1 MHNYVTRVTQ
11 CAGPEFAFDHAK
23 LAQLNNIVEEM
34 DKVEVIE
41 VDATGYRYQD
51 EIIDVCR
58 SISDPFGIQLNEI
71 SYEPNPT
78 DMTALTKTVQ
88 FVSAMADGQ
97 ADDEAGGK

>member
-1 MHNYVTRVTQ
+1 
-11 CAGPEFAFDHAK
+11 
-23 LAQLNNIVEEM
+23 M
-34 DKVEVIE
+34 DKIDVIE
-41 VDATGYRYQD
+41 VDAAGYQYQE

-58 SISDPFGIQLNEI
+58 RISDPFGIQLNEI

-88 FVSAMADGQ
+88 FVNALADGQ